1 MNEIY
6 QQYANSV
13 YRFLLSK
20 TRNEDIAEELT
31 QETFYQAIRSINKFD
46 GSCKLSTWLF
56 GIAKNQYFNYS
67 RKNPILQ
74 DVSEYEEKLESNEKV
89 DEKIIS
95 SFERVDMI
103 RALHECKEPYREVL
117 YQRIFGNLS
126 FREIGDVLGK
136 SENWARVTYYRGKEQ
151 LKKEIDFLKKNRK
164 HLETILR
171 VTIGLA
177 ISVAIA
183 VLIFALCK
191 YAITKRKEAIPT
203 NDNEIVL
210 YQDRSDYE
218 PADMKNLEGYYYQTS
233 ENNFISDGE
242 FKIDGSYYFCLT
254 TREAPYI
261 YSDHSLTRDIGND
274 TFEIMTYLYN
284 RYNQQDELLKFTVQ
298 SIGNH
303 QIAVYI
309 LESET
314 AYFEEGEI
322 IIFTESEYYDVE

>member
-1 MNEIY
+1 MESMNEIY

-74 DVSEYEEKLESNEKV
+74 DVSEYEEKLESNENV

-151 LKKEIDFLKKNRK
+151 LKK
-164 HLETILR
+164 
-171 VTIGLA
+171 G
-177 ISVAIA
+177 
-183 VLIFALCK
+183 
-191 YAITKRKEAIPT
+191 
-203 NDNEIVL
+203 
-210 YQDRSDYE
+210 
-218 PADMKNLEGYYYQTS
+218 MM
-233 ENNFISDGE
+233 NNG
-242 FKIDGSYYFCLT
+242 K
-254 TREAPYI
+254 
-261 YSDHSLTRDIGND
+261 
-274 TFEIMTYLYN
+274 
-284 RYNQQDELLKFTVQ
+284 
-298 SIGNH
+298 
-303 QIAVYI
+303 
-309 LESET
+309 
-314 AYFEEGEI
+314 
-322 IIFTESEYYDVE
+322 

>member
-74 DVSEYEEKLESNEKV
+74 DVSEYEEKLKSNENV

-164 HLETILR
+164 HLETILG

-177 ISVAIA
+177 ISIAIA
-183 VLIFALCK
+183 GLIFALQLAK
-191 YAITKRKEAIPT
+191 HLI
-203 NDNEIVL
+203 
-210 YQDRSDYE
+210 
-218 PADMKNLEGYYYQTS
+218 
-233 ENNFISDGE
+233 FIQA
-242 FKIDGSYYFCLT
+242 T
-254 TREAPYI
+254 
-261 YSDHSLTRDIGND
+261 H
-274 TFEIMTYLYN
+274 
-284 RYNQQDELLKFTVQ
+284 
-298 SIGNH
+298 
-303 QIAVYI
+303 
-309 LESET
+309 
-314 AYFEEGEI
+314 
-322 IIFTESEYYDVE
+322 

>member
-1 MNEIY
+1 MESMNEIY

-74 DVSEYEEKLESNEKV
+74 DVSEYEEKLKSNENV

-164 HLETILR
+164 HLETILG

-177 ISVAIA
+177 ISIAIA
-183 VLIFALCK
+183 GLIFALQLAK
-191 YAITKRKEAIPT
+191 HLI
-203 NDNEIVL
+203 
-210 YQDRSDYE
+210 
-218 PADMKNLEGYYYQTS
+218 
-233 ENNFISDGE
+233 FIQA
-242 FKIDGSYYFCLT
+242 T
-254 TREAPYI
+254 
-261 YSDHSLTRDIGND
+261 H
-274 TFEIMTYLYN
+274 
-284 RYNQQDELLKFTVQ
+284 
-298 SIGNH
+298 
-303 QIAVYI
+303 
-309 LESET
+309 
-314 AYFEEGEI
+314 
-322 IIFTESEYYDVE
+322 

>member
-74 DVSEYEEKLESNEKV
+74 DVSEYEEKLESNENI

-164 HLETILR
+164 HLETILG

-177 ISVAIA
+177 ISIAIA
-183 VLIFALCK
+183 GLIFALQLAK
-191 YAITKRKEAIPT
+191 HLI
-203 NDNEIVL
+203 
-210 YQDRSDYE
+210 
-218 PADMKNLEGYYYQTS
+218 
-233 ENNFISDGE
+233 FIQA
-242 FKIDGSYYFCLT
+242 T
-254 TREAPYI
+254 
-261 YSDHSLTRDIGND
+261 H
-274 TFEIMTYLYN
+274 
-284 RYNQQDELLKFTVQ
+284 
-298 SIGNH
+298 
-303 QIAVYI
+303 
-309 LESET
+309 
-314 AYFEEGEI
+314 
-322 IIFTESEYYDVE
+322 

>member
-74 DVSEYEEKLESNEKV
+74 DVSEYEEKLKSNENV

-117 YQRIFGNLS
+117 YQRLFGNLS

-164 HLETILR
+164 HLETILG

-177 ISVAIA
+177 ISIAIA
-183 VLIFALCK
+183 GLIFALQLAK
-191 YAITKRKEAIPT
+191 HLI
-203 NDNEIVL
+203 
-210 YQDRSDYE
+210 
-218 PADMKNLEGYYYQTS
+218 
-233 ENNFISDGE
+233 FIQA
-242 FKIDGSYYFCLT
+242 T
-254 TREAPYI
+254 
-261 YSDHSLTRDIGND
+261 H
-274 TFEIMTYLYN
+274 
-284 RYNQQDELLKFTVQ
+284 
-298 SIGNH
+298 
-303 QIAVYI
+303 
-309 LESET
+309 
-314 AYFEEGEI
+314 
-322 IIFTESEYYDVE
+322 

>member
-46 GSCKLSTWLF
+46 GSCKLSIWLF

-74 DVSEYEEKLESNEKV
+74 DVSEYEEKLKSNENV

-164 HLETILR
+164 HLETILG

-177 ISVAIA
+177 ISIAIA
-183 VLIFALCK
+183 GLIFALQLAK
-191 YAITKRKEAIPT
+191 HLI
-203 NDNEIVL
+203 
-210 YQDRSDYE
+210 
-218 PADMKNLEGYYYQTS
+218 
-233 ENNFISDGE
+233 
-242 FKIDGSYYFCLT
+242 
-254 TREAPYI
+254 YI
-261 YSDHSLTRDIGND
+261 QATH
-274 TFEIMTYLYN
+274 
-284 RYNQQDELLKFTVQ
+284 
-298 SIGNH
+298 
-303 QIAVYI
+303 
-309 LESET
+309 
-314 AYFEEGEI
+314 
-322 IIFTESEYYDVE
+322 